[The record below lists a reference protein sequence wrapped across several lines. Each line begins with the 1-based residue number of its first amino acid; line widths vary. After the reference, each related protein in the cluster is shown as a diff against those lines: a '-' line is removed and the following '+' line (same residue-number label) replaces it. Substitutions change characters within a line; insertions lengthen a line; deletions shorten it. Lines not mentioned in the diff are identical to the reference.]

1 MKLTKNTFNRYFLE
15 TLADEPVSLHKNWHG
30 VYQGATIPLS
40 PKLIKNSPTPVLED
54 IFQEIRVELMERDK
68 EFVEKMKP

>member
-1 MKLTKNTFNRYFLE
+1 MKLTKNTFNRWFLE

-54 IFQEIRVELMERDK
+54 IFAEINMELQMRDK
-68 EFVEKMKP
+68 AWVEKNL